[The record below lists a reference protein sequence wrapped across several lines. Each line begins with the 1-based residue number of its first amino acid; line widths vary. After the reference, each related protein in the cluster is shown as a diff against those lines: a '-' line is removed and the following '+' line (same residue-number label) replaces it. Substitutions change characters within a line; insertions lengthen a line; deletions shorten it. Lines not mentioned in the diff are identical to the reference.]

1 MLVGTG
7 AATNVVVETWI
18 WLLFAYK
25 QTAAV
30 YLEAFDLV
38 RMGLSQVA

>member
-25 QTAAV
+25 QTAAA